1 AARPGVSQA
10 AVVVR
15 EDRPGDKRLVAYVVG
30 EADGLRDH
38 AESRLPGYMV
48 PSAFVVLDGLP
59 LTASG
64 KLDRRALPA
73 PDQETG
79 RGRGPRTEGEE
90 ALCRIFAEVL
100 GVEKVGID
108 DSFFGLGGHSLLA
121 TRLVSRVR
129 TMLRVEL
136 DVRAVFESPTVAG
149 LSARLASEAAAVRR
163 PVTPAIRP
171 AEIPLS
177 FAQARLWFLDR
188 IDSRGGMY
196 NIPLAIRFQG
206 PVDVTLLHSAL
217 EKVTVRHEALRTVFP
232 ETDGR
237 PRQLVLD
244 ATTVP
249 LPVKEVDESTL
260 LAALTASANRSFDLT
275 AEPPLHAELFATG
288 PDDHVLLIVL
298 HHIAGDGW
306 SLAPLMR
313 DLQAAYRGEELPAL
327 PVQYADYALWQRETL
342 GAEDDPDSLMYA
354 HLAYW
359 QAQLAA
365 LPEVLE
371 FPADRLRP
379 AVASYRGGRLQ
390 WRLDAGTHAALIR
403 LARES
408 GATLFMVLQ
417 AGLAALFSRLGA
429 GHDIPLG
436 TAVAGRSD
444 DALDELVGFFVN
456 TVVLRTDV
464 SGDPTFAELLGR
476 VKETDLSAFAHQD
489 VPFERLVEVLNPER
503 SLARHPLFQVMLT
516 LQNTPEPDLDLPG
529 IAPSLMPTGDAPAKF
544 DLLFDLQE
552 EFGETGSP
560 AGITGEVEYAQDL
573 FDPETVQ
580 VLGERLG
587 RVLGEVAADP
597 ARRVDD
603 LTLLDLTE
611 RNRILATWG
620 GPGRPSPQL
629 SIVEFFEQQVMETP
643 DAIAVVSDEDEI
655 TYAELDA
662 RSNRWAHYLRAQ
674 GVTGGTPVALLLDR
688 SVDLVVAELAVVKA
702 GGHYVPLHDAHPA
715 ERLAWIVR
723 DVGASLLL
731 TDRTELPR
739 GLAEETGCVALSE
752 VAEHVAALPAGTL
765 SGGGIP
771 AEQVAYVMY
780 TSGTTGLPK
789 GVVVTHAN
797 VVDLALDP
805 SFDGPAHER
814 VLMHSSH
821 AFDASTYEMWA
832 PLLRGGRVVVAP
844 GGQLGPEELR
854 TAVTRHGV
862 TATFMTSALFNVLV
876 REAADSLAGMRE
888 VWFGGEAADV
898 GAVDRALR
906 DCPGLALV
914 NGYGP
919 TETTTFATAWR
930 IPADKV
936 PGGSAPI
943 GGPLAGM
950 RAYVLD
956 GGLRPVPQGVP
967 GELYLAGTGVALGYL
982 GRPGLSAVRFPAD
995 PFGAPGARM
1004 YRTGDVVRW
1013 NRDGALEYVGRV
1025 DDQVK
1030 IRGFRIEP
1038 AEIEAV
1044 LATHPQVDQVA
1055 VAVREDRPGD
1065 RQLVAYVVGAP
1076 EQLREYATGRLP
1088 AYMVPSVFVSLEALP
1103 LTVNGK
1109 LDKKAL
1115 PAPEFPSVGSGS
1127 GSGSGVVVSGREAV
1141 LCGVFAGVLGLER
1154 VGVDDGF

>member
-1 AARPGVSQA
+1 
-10 AVVVR
+10 
-15 EDRPGDKRLVAYVVG
+15 
-30 EADGLRDH
+30 
-38 AESRLPGYMV
+38 MV
-48 PSAFVVLDGLP
+48 PTTFVVLDGLP

-73 PDQETG
+73 PAPESGAG
-79 RGRGPRTEGEE
+79 RDPRTPGEE
-90 ALCRIFAEVL
+90 ALCDIFAEVL
-100 GVEKVGID
+100 GLEKVGID
-108 DSFFGLGGHSLLA
+108 DSFFELGGHSLLA
-121 TRLVSRVR
+121 TRLTSRIR
-129 TMLRVEL
+129 TVLRAEL
-136 DVRAVFESPTVAG
+136 PVRAVFESPTVAG
-149 LSARLASEAAAVRR
+149 LAPRLEALAATSVRR
-163 PVTPAIRP
+163 PVRRAERP

-188 IDSRGGMY
+188 LDNDGGMY
-196 NIPLAIRFQG
+196 NIPLAVRLRG
-206 PVDVTLLHSAL
+206 PLRRETLAAA
-217 EKVTVRHEALRTVFP
+217 VRTVVARHESLRTVFP
-232 ETDGR
+232 DTDGR
-237 PRQLVLD
+237 PRQLVLHNAD
-244 ATTVP
+244 VP
-249 LPVKEVDESTL
+249 LRVVETDEPG
-260 LAALTASANRSFDLT
+260 LAAALAAESVRGFDLGRDL
-275 AEPPLHAELFATG
+275 PLRATLFATG
-288 PDDHVLLIVL
+288 PDDHVLMIVL

-327 PVQYADYALWQRETL
+327 PVQYADYALWQREIL
-342 GAEDDPDSLMYA
+342 GAEDDPGSVMSEQILFWK
-354 HLAYW
+354 HTLAG
-359 QAQLAA
+359 
-365 LPEVLE
+365 LPEALE
-371 FPADRLRP
+371 LPVDRPRA
-379 AVASYRGGRLQ
+379 AVASYRGGRVPWQLDQ
-390 WRLDAGTHAALIR
+390 GTVARLDA
-403 LARES
+403 LARET
-408 GATLFMVLQ
+408 GASLFMVLQ

-429 GHDIPLG
+429 GTDIPLG
-436 TAVAGRSD
+436 TGVAGRTD

-464 SGDPTFAELLGR
+464 SGDPTFVELLGR

-489 VPFERLVEVLNPER
+489 VPFDRLVEVLNPER

-529 IAPSLMPTGDAPAKF
+529 IIPAVEPVSGAVAKF
-544 DLLFDLQE
+544 DLSFGLSQE
-552 EFGETGSP
+552 YDALGRP
-560 AGITGEVEYAQDL
+560 AGLTGEVEYARDL
-573 FDPETVQ
+573 FDAETVAA
-580 VLGERLG
+580 LGARLG
-587 RVLGEVAADP
+587 RVLAQAADDP
-597 ARRVDD
+597 SRRVG
-603 LTLLDLTE
+603 TLDVMDAAETSLQLDRWGAGPRTE
-611 RNRILATWG
+611 PHPSLPELLSRRVASTPRAT
-620 GPGRPSPQL
+620 
-629 SIVEFFEQQVMETP
+629 
-643 DAIAVVSDEDEI
+643 AVVGDAEEL

-674 GVTGGTPVALLLDR
+674 GVAGGTPVALLLDR

-723 DVGASLLL
+723 DVRAPILL
-731 TDRTELPR
+731 TDRAELPE
-739 GLAEETGCVALSE
+739 GLAAETHCVVLGA
-752 VAEHVAALPAGTL
+752 VAAAVATMPATAPAGPELPAGQ
-765 SGGGIP
+765 I
-771 AEQVAYVMY
+771 AYVMY

-832 PLLRGGRVVVAP
+832 PLLRGGRVVVAA
-844 GGQLGPEELR
+844 GGQLGAEELR

-862 TATFMTSALFNVLV
+862 TTVFLTSALFNVLV
-876 REAADSLAGMRE
+876 REAPDSLAGVHE
-888 VWFGGEAADV
+888 VWFGGEAADAD
-898 GAVDRALR
+898 AVDRAR
-906 DCPGLALV
+906 RACPGLRLV
-914 NGYGP
+914 NVYGP
-919 TETTTFATAWR
+919 TETTTFATAWPV
-930 IPADKV
+930 PAEWR
-936 PGGSAPI
+936 PGSPVPI

-995 PFGAPGARM
+995 PFGAPGTRM

-1044 LATHPQVDQVA
+1044 LATHPQVDQVT
-1055 VAVREDRPGD
+1055 VLVREDRPGD
-1065 RQLVAYVVGAP
+1065 KRIVAYVVGAP

-1088 AYMVPSVFVSLEALP
+1088 AYMVPSVFVSLGALP

-1115 PAPEFPSVGSGS
+1115 PAPELPSVGS